1 MKKYLLAVSLVM
13 AATPVFA
20 ACSEQQL
27 TEKATLVATKLEALS
42 AKNPTAAQEV
52 TMKMM
57 TAQSDPKAAMDMN
70 AMCKSYDDLLIDMA
84 KVK

>member
-13 AATPVFA
+13 SATSAFA
-20 ACSEQQL
+20 ACSDQQL
-27 TEKATLVATKLEALS
+27 TEKATLVASKLEALS
-42 AKNPTAAQEV
+42 AKNPTAAQDV

-57 TAQSDPKAAMDMN
+57 TARSDPKAATDMD
-70 AMCKSYDDLLIDMA
+70 AMCKSYDDLLADIA